1 MKKALLTTTAL
12 VALSGAAFASS
23 IDTPVNSASSTHH
36 THSAATIVWS
46 GDANIK
52 YNVPL
57 VKTTISQVDGSSS
70 TSKAEGT
77 VKSDVDLD
85 VTMTSPGAYSATI
98 SAGIEG
104 GAQEKLG
111 PNATITV
118 TTPLFNVSV
127 GKDDAAGGAGGGAD
141 ASDLYADIDHMTG
154 IGTDEDSSDW
164 YVALPNFGG
173 WTIAAS
179 GEMDPNGS
187 TTTTTFTGPGV
198 STSTIKKHSEM
209 TSIGL
214 KGTVG
219 GLSITAGG
227 MHKDAGVSVSTSLMG
242 ATVKV
247 AAASIFNAT
256 KNKNIQE
263 QGIQV
268 DMPLGGMNLSVNSTT
283 IDGTNN
289 WGASVSTTMGG
300 FAVSA
305 GTDSDEDSQFTI
317 SGPMG
322 PVTFVLDYDTNEAN
336 DNGTDAEDATIE
348 AGITYAVP
356 GTTGTTI
363 SASYSNDPDE
373 DNFDN
378 GTQVKM
384 AFKF

>member
-12 VALSGAAFASS
+12 VALNSAAFASS

-36 THSAATIVWS
+36 THSAATIVWT

-57 VKTTISQVDGSSS
+57 VKTTNGVKNKADGVV
-70 TSKAEGT
+70 A
-77 VKSDVDLD
+77 SDVDLD

-104 GAQEKLG
+104 GALEKLG
-111 PNATITV
+111 PNATVTV
-118 TTPLFNVSV
+118 TTPMLNISV
-127 GKDDAAGGAGGGAD
+127 GTDDARGGAGAGAD

-164 YVALPNFGG
+164 YVSLPNFGG
-173 WTIAAS
+173 WTVAAS
-179 GEMDPNGS
+179 GEKDMS
-187 TTTTTFTGPGV
+187 TTAA
-198 STSTIKKHSEM
+198 KNK

-219 GLSITAGG
+219 GLSVTAGG

-247 AAASIFNAT
+247 AAASIYNAT
-256 KNKNIQE
+256 KNKNVQE
-263 QGIQV
+263 QGVQV

-283 IDGTNN
+283 TDGTNN
-289 WGASVSTTMGG
+289 WGASISTTVSG

-305 GTDSDEDSQFTI
+305 GTDSDEDNQFKI
-317 SGPMG
+317 SGPLG
-322 PVTFVLDYDTNEAN
+322 PVTLVIDYDSSDPATTSA
-336 DNGTDAEDATIE
+336 ADATIE
-348 AGITYAVP
+348 AGVTYAVP

>member
-23 IDTPVNSASSTHH
+23 VDTPVNSASSTHH
-36 THSAATIVWS
+36 THSDATVVWS

-57 VKTTISQVDGSSS
+57 VKTTKTYTAPGVF
-70 TSKAEGT
+70 TETTTKAEGT

-85 VTMTSPGAYSATI
+85 VTMTSPGVYSATI
-98 SAGIEG
+98 SADIST
-104 GAQEKLG
+104 GAAANLG
-111 PNATITV
+111 ANATITV

-127 GKDDAAGGAGGGAD
+127 GKDDAVGGAGAGAD

-154 IGTDEDSSDW
+154 IGTDEDTSDW
-164 YVALPNFGG
+164 YIAMPNFGG

-179 GEMDPNGS
+179 GEMDPNATSTSISQTDGS
-187 TTTTTFTGPGV
+187 TI
-198 STSTIKKHSEM
+198 TSKHSEM
-209 TSIGL
+209 TSVGL
-214 KGTVG
+214 KGSVG

-256 KNKNIQE
+256 KNKNVQE
-263 QGIQV
+263 QGVQV

-305 GTDSDEDSQFTI
+305 GTDSDEDSQFKI

-322 PVTFVLDYDTNEAN
+322 PVTFVLDYDTNKAN
-336 DNGTDAEDATIE
+336 DNGTDAVDATIE
-348 AGITYAVP
+348 AGVTYAVP

-363 SASYSNDPDE
+363 SASYSNDTDE
-373 DNFDN
+373 DNFDL

>member
-12 VALSGAAFASS
+12 VALNSAAFASS

-36 THSAATIVWS
+36 THSAATIVWT

-57 VKTTISQVDGSSS
+57 KATAGQSVDGVV
-70 TSKAEGT
+70 A
-77 VKSDVDLD
+77 SDVDLD

-98 SAGIEG
+98 STGIEG
-104 GAQEKLG
+104 GAAANLG
-111 PNATITV
+111 ANATVTV
-118 TTPLFNVSV
+118 TTPMFNVSV
-127 GKDDAAGGAGGGAD
+127 GTDDAAGGAGGGAD

-154 IGTDEDSSDW
+154 IGADEDSSDW
-164 YVALPNFGG
+164 YISLPNFGG
-173 WTIAAS
+173 WTVAAS
-179 GEMDPNGS
+179 GEKDMS
-187 TTTTTFTGPGV
+187 TTAA
-198 STSTIKKHSEM
+198 KNK

-219 GLSITAGG
+219 GLSVTAGG

-247 AAASIFNAT
+247 AAASIYNAT
-256 KNKNIQE
+256 KNKNVQE
-263 QGIQV
+263 QGVQV

-283 IDGTNN
+283 TDGTNN
-289 WGASVSTTMGG
+289 WGASISTTVSG

-305 GTDSDEDSQFTI
+305 GTDSDEDNQFKI
-317 SGPMG
+317 SGPLG
-322 PVTFVLDYDTNEAN
+322 PVTLVIDYDSSDPAT
-336 DNGTDAEDATIE
+336 TDAADATIE
-348 AGITYAVP
+348 AGVTYAVP

>member
-12 VALSGAAFASS
+12 VALNSAAFASS

-36 THSAATIVWS
+36 THSAATIVWT

-57 VKTTISQVDGSSS
+57 KSAAGQSV
-70 TSKAEGT
+70 EGK
-77 VKSDVDLD
+77 VASDVDLD
-85 VTMTSPGAYSATI
+85 VKMTSPGAYSATI
-98 SAGIEG
+98 SYGLEG
-104 GAQEKLG
+104 GARTG
-111 PNATITV
+111 NGATDSKGISTATVTV
-118 TTPLFNVSV
+118 TTPMFNVSV
-127 GKDDAAGGAGGGAD
+127 GTDDARGGAGAGAD
-141 ASDLYADIDHMTG
+141 ASDLYSDIDHMTG

-164 YVALPNFGG
+164 YVSLPNFGG
-173 WTIAAS
+173 WTVAAS
-179 GEMDPNGS
+179 GEKDMS
-187 TTTTTFTGPGV
+187 TTAA
-198 STSTIKKHSEM
+198 KNK

-219 GLSITAGG
+219 GLSVTAGG

-256 KNKNIQE
+256 KNKNVQE
-263 QGIQV
+263 QGVQV

-283 IDGTNN
+283 TDGTNN
-289 WGASVSTTMGG
+289 WGASISTTVAG

-305 GTDSDEDSQFTI
+305 GTDSDEDNQFKI

-322 PVTFVLDYDTNEAN
+322 PVTLVIDYDSSDPATTSA
-336 DNGTDAEDATIE
+336 ADATIE
-348 AGITYAVP
+348 AGVTYAVP

>member
-12 VALSGAAFASS
+12 VALNGAAFASS

-57 VKTTISQVDGSSS
+57 KATAGQSVDGVV
-70 TSKAEGT
+70 A
-77 VKSDVDLD
+77 SDVDLD
-85 VTMTSPGAYSATI
+85 VTMTSAGSYSATI

-111 PNATITV
+111 PNATVTV
-118 TTPLFNVSV
+118 TTPMFNVSV
-127 GKDDAAGGAGGGAD
+127 GTDDAAGGAAGGAD

-164 YVALPNFGG
+164 YVSLPNFGG
-173 WTIAAS
+173 WTVAAS
-179 GEMDPNGS
+179 GEKDMS
-187 TTTTTFTGPGV
+187 TTAA
-198 STSTIKKHSEM
+198 KNK

-214 KGTVG
+214 KGAVG

-256 KNKNIQE
+256 KNKNVQE
-263 QGIQV
+263 QGV
-268 DMPLGGMNLSVNSTT
+268 EVKMPLGGMNLSVNSTT
-283 IDGTNN
+283 TDGTNN
-289 WGASVSTTMGG
+289 WGASISTTVSGLT
-300 FAVSA
+300 VSA
-305 GTDSDEDSQFTI
+305 GTDSDEDNQFKIT
-317 SGPMG
+317 GPLG
-322 PVTFVLDYDTNEAN
+322 PVTFVLDYDSSDPATTSA
-336 DNGTDAEDATIE
+336 ADATIE
-348 AGITYAVP
+348 AGVTYAVP